1 MSLKYAAF
9 KPEDIENI
17 QWKLLQLNEL
27 ADMSNYWVKF
37 STKIN
42 MIQNIS
48 WDGNTHKNWNFC
60 IHQKGD
66 MQYLII
72 VLG

>member
-27 ADMSNYWVKF
+27 ADMSNY
-37 STKIN
+37 
-42 MIQNIS
+42 
-48 WDGNTHKNWNFC
+48 
-60 IHQKGD
+60 
-66 MQYLII
+66 
-72 VLG
+72 